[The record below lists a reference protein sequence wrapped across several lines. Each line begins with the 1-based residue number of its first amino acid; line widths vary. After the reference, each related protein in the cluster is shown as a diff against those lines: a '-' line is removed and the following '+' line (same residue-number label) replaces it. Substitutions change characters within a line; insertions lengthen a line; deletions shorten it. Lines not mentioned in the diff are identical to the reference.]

1 MAKRFQ
7 IPAIPKNEEAAYSL
21 NIYEPYLAWGG
32 VLPVTGRKGQV
43 DGVLV
48 RPLDP
53 LLIQKGGIQAFI
65 VYNKLLFD
73 ETVQSALI
81 KLTQEVTAREWK
93 IEPVSDKPGDVAVQ
107 EFVEDALKGLSMDE
121 IYRGML
127 ESYIVGF
134 TVSEV
139 MWRRTKQG
147 VIPFDFRFRDQRRF
161 RFEEMLEGDFGFTLR
176 MATREEPLEGVQ
188 LPARKFVVHRYWAHN
203 NGDPYGAGLAR
214 ILYPL
219 VKFKRRALESQLLYS
234 DRFANPTAVAK
245 APLSATA
252 CEVDTLY
259 DHLSNLSQE
268 TALVL
273 PEGFELE
280 FVNPGGSPQ
289 TFEQLRFAISN
300 EINILIAG
308 EDEAG
313 QADSGSRASSE
324 VAQTVR
330 QARAKDLAE
339 LVSSTLNNTLIR
351 WIVDLNFGTD
361 VDAPRIHRDF
371 EKKED
376 VQLSMSDVAILVKD
390 VGLKP
395 TVQWVADR
403 FDVELEEEDGQNMI
417 PSGPEGTGG
426 VDTESRQQSMGPIK
440 AALMRQK
447 AKTKMQGGG
456 SKKEESIPAE
466 PEQVQKQT
474 KYDGGDVNSIIDD
487 ILGED
492 PDKDETVTTKPERG
506 VADAAPGR
514 RTRKRPSAKQEE
526 KEANSRISRASR
538 SQPNKRA

>member
-1 MAKRFQ
+1 MAQKGNRFK
-7 IPAIPKNEEAAYSL
+7 IPAVPKGEEARYGL
-21 NIYEPYLAWGG
+21 NLYEPYLAWGG
-32 VLPVTGRKGQV
+32 MLPIAGKKGQPE
-43 DGVLV
+43 GLLIK
-48 RPLDP
+48 PLDP

-81 KLTQEVTAREWK
+81 KMSQEITGREWK
-93 IEPVSDKPGDVAVQ
+93 IESVSDKPGDIAVQ
-107 EFVEDALKGLSMDE
+107 EFVEKALRDLSIDE

-139 MWRRTKQG
+139 MWKRTSSG
-147 VIPFDFRFRDQRRF
+147 VLPFDVRFRDQRRF
-161 RFEEMLEGDFGFTLR
+161 RFEEMMEGDFGFTLR
-176 MATREEPLEGVQ
+176 MATREQPIEGVP
-188 LPARKFVVHRYWAHN
+188 LPARKFLVQRYWAHN

-280 FVNPGGSPQ
+280 FVNPGGSPE
-289 TFEQLRFAISN
+289 TFDKLRTSIAA
-300 EINILIAG
+300 EINTLIAG

-324 VAQTVR
+324 VAQSVR
-330 QARAKDLAE
+330 RARARDLSE
-339 LVSSTLNNTLIR
+339 LISQTLNTTLIR

-361 VDAPRIHRDF
+361 VDAPKIYRDF
-371 EKKED
+371 DPKED
-376 VQLSMSDVAILVKD
+376 VQLTMADVAILVKD
-390 VGLKP
+390 IGLKP
-395 TVQWVADR
+395 TVQWVTDR
-403 FDVELEEEDGQNMI
+403 FDVELEEEEGQNMI
-417 PSGPEGTGG
+417 PDGPEGSSG
-426 VDTESRQQSMGPIK
+426 VDTSNRQSE
-440 AALMRQK
+440 
-447 AKTKMQGGG
+447 GGV
-456 SKKEESIPAE
+456 PAE
-466 PEQVQKQT
+466 PGQVDAQAE
-474 KYDGGDVNSIIDD
+474 YDGGDVDSIIDS
-487 ILGED
+487 ILGD
-492 PDKDETVTTKPERG
+492 NPDKDEDVAQSPQKKVDKPAPNPTG
-506 VADAAPGR
+506 SAASSNVDGLIDDVL
-514 RTRKRPSAKQEE
+514 AG
-526 KEANSRISRASR
+526 
-538 SQPNKRA
+538 